1 MDARHLDGLYAPYVY
16 QYCNYGKLSNP
27 MISFSGNELIAM
39 IASFIWP
46 LTRILGLIAI
56 APPFGNNSV
65 PVQVKLMLGVMLA
78 LIVSPGIPLATQA
91 DPLSLT
97 GLMIL
102 MQQMV
107 IGMAMGFM
115 VRIVFSGI
123 EMAGEVIGLTM
134 GLGFASFFDPQTQG
148 RTSAISQFLVLVA
161 TLLFLNL
168 NVHLSVFSAL
178 IESFKTIPISTSL
191 TMGFSFQKLAL
202 WGEQIF
208 IISMRLSLPI
218 VAALLIANIALGIL
232 TRAAPQLN
240 LFGIGFPITI
250 GVGFLMLSMTLPYML
265 LPLENAF
272 QSGIDAI
279 LSLGMVAPQPL
290 KLSP

>member
-1 MDARHLDGLYAPYVY
+1 
-16 QYCNYGKLSNP
+16 

-46 LTRILGLIAI
+46 LTRILGLIAV

-65 PVQVKLMLGVMLA
+65 PVQTKLMLGVMLA
-78 LIVSPGIPLATQA
+78 LIVAPSIPPLAQA
-91 DPLSLT
+91 DPMSLT
-97 GLMIL
+97 GTMIL

-115 VRIVFSGI
+115 VRVVFSGI
-123 EMAGEVIGLTM
+123 EMAGEVVGLTM

-161 TLLFLNL
+161 TLLFLTL
-168 NVHLSVFSAL
+168 NAHLSLFAAL
-178 IESFKTIPISTSL
+178 IESFKTIPISTTL
-191 TMGFSFQKLAL
+191 TMGFSFQKLAI

-208 IISMRLSLPI
+208 IIGMRLSLPI

-279 LSLGMVAPQPL
+279 LSLGMVSPPAP

>member
-1 MDARHLDGLYAPYVY
+1 
-16 QYCNYGKLSNP
+16 
-27 MISFSGNELIAM
+27 M
-39 IASFIWP
+39 IASFMWP

-78 LIVSPGIPLATQA
+78 LIVAPTIPPLSNV

-97 GLMIL
+97 GIMIL
-102 MQQMV
+102 MQQLV
-107 IGMAMGFM
+107 IGLAMGFM
-115 VRIVFSGI
+115 VRVVFAGI

-134 GLGFASFFDPQTQG
+134 GLGFATFFDPQTQG
-148 RTSAISQFLVLVA
+148 RSSAISQVLVLLA
-161 TLLFLNL
+161 TLIFLTL
-168 NVHLSVFSAL
+168 NVHLSLFTAL

-191 TMGFSFQKLAL
+191 TMGFSFQKLAI

-208 IISMRLSLPI
+208 SIGLRLSLPV
-218 VAALLIANIALGIL
+218 VAALLITNIALGIL

-250 GVGFLMLSMTLPYML
+250 GVGFLMLSMIIPYML
-265 LPLENAF
+265 QPIENVF
-272 QSGIDAI
+272 QSTIEALQSLAI
-279 LSLGMVAPQPL
+279 STPL
-290 KLSP
+290 PVRP